1 MEFINAGLF
10 GLAALAV
17 VPILIHL
24 LHRPRP
30 KDQPFPSVMF
40 LKKCARKSR
49 AWASLKNL
57 LLMALRAA
65 AVILIVFAVARPRL
79 AGAAQVRDQGVV
91 AAIVLDDSF
100 RLDYREAGLSRF
112 EDARRRAL
120 DVLATLPSGAECSL
134 ALSSGESTPLSADL
148 SAVRAEV
155 LRAKPS
161 DLAVP
166 VLPAVVEGARSMENV
181 KNKRREIHV
190 FTDLAKIAWSG
201 ASADAVQALKD
212 INVYIHDVGKPEPLN
227 AAITK
232 IELAPRS
239 PRLGRPVEVVVTV
252 AAWGRSGPVTV
263 SLKPEDGAKEE
274 KVVAVVDG
282 GTAMVRFR
290 ATPEKGAL
298 FHGTV
303 SLTTPDPLA
312 IDDVR
317 HFAVPVNDPVNALVV
332 EATPDA
338 DRGVAPFLSFALSP
352 PSLRDKRPAAVTAV
366 TPLELTRKEL
376 KDFECV
382 LVTCPDE
389 LAKEDVARLLTYVQ
403 AGAGVAVFGGD
414 DMKRYTAV
422 GLFPAVDGVSE
433 TPVHFAPGTADHP
446 IFNLF
451 RAGRNGD
458 VSAPTFSHRLT
469 ARKDG
474 RWRPAMLFEDGSPA
488 ALEAVVGRGRVL
500 AFPFA
505 LNGRWSDLPKFPCF
519 VPMAHEIAR
528 HLSGS
533 VSIEREFSAGV
544 PVFLALSKAPSLL
557 DYALVDL
564 RAGTR
569 EARRADPA
577 VTSIHVARSLPPGR
591 YAVEMGGD
599 VRPFSVNVDTNG
611 SDPTRLSR
619 EELVKRL
626 PRAQVSFAF
635 ERAAAGDLRD
645 ARSGRELT
653 LYAIL
658 ATVLILMGELWLASK
673 A

>member
-1 MEFINAGLF
+1 MEFINAGLV
-10 GLAALAV
+10 GLAVFAA

-24 LHRPRP
+24 LHKPRP
-30 KDQPFPSVMF
+30 KEQPFPSVMF

-57 LLMALRAA
+57 LLMALRVA
-65 AVILIVFAVARPRL
+65 AVVLIVLAVARPRL
-79 AGAAQVRDQGVV
+79 AGAAQVRDQGLA
-91 AAIVLDDSF
+91 AAIVLDDAF

-112 EDARRRAL
+112 EEARRRAL
-120 DVLATLPSGAECSL
+120 DVLATLPSGAECALS
-134 ALSSGESTPLSADL
+134 LSSGESTPLSADL

-155 LRAKPS
+155 LRARAG

-166 VLPAVVEGARSMENV
+166 VLPAVVEAAHSLEGA

-190 FTDLAKIAWSG
+190 FTDMAKVAWSG
-201 ASADAVQALKD
+201 ATSEALQSLKE
-212 INVYIHDVGKPEPLN
+212 INIYIHDVGKPDPIN
-227 AAITK
+227 AAVTK

-239 PRLGRPVEVVVTV
+239 PRIGRPVEVVVTV
-252 AAWGRSGPVTV
+252 AAWGRSGPLTIA
-263 SLKPEDGAKEE
+263 LKPEDGTKEE

-290 ATPEKGAL
+290 ATPEKGPL

-303 SLTTPDPLA
+303 SLATPDPLA
-312 IDDVR
+312 LDDVR
-317 HFAVPVNDPVNALVV
+317 HFAVPVNDPVNAMVV
-332 EATPDA
+332 EGAPDA
-338 DRGVAPFLSFALSP
+338 DRGVAPFLSFALAP
-352 PSLRDKRPAAVTAV
+352 PSLREKRPAAVTPV
-366 TPLELTRKEL
+366 TPQELTRKEL

-382 LVTCPDE
+382 LVTCPDDV
-389 LAKEDVARLLTYVQ
+389 AKEDVARLLSYVQ
-403 AGAGVAVFGGD
+403 GGAGVAVFAGE
-414 DMKRYTAV
+414 DMKRYIAA
-422 GLFPAVDGVSE
+422 GLFPAVDGVSDAAI
-433 TPVHFAPGTADHP
+433 HLAPGTADHP

-451 RAGRNGD
+451 RGGRNGD
-458 VSAPTFSHRLT
+458 MTAPTFTHRLVT
-469 ARKDG
+469 HKDS
-474 RWRPAMLFEDGSPA
+474 RWRPAVLFEDGTPA

-505 LNGRWSDLPKFPCF
+505 LSGAWSDLPKFPCF

-544 PVFLALSKAPSLL
+544 PVFLALSKAPSQL
-557 DYALVDL
+557 DYNLVDL

-577 VTSIHVARSLPPGR
+577 VTSIHVARLLAPGR
-591 YAVEMGGD
+591 YAVEMAGD
-599 VRPFSVNVDTNG
+599 VRPFSVNVDTSG
-611 SDPTRLSR
+611 SDPTRITR
-619 EELVKRL
+619 EELVRRL

-635 ERAAAGDLRD
+635 ERAGAGDLRD

-658 ATVLILMGELWLASK
+658 ATVLILMGELWLASR